1 MAADGSI
8 ENFQIRANFFVLGD
22 FLTFF
27 CFKMSNTKFPFR
39 ISNWFFPHFGRDPKN
54 WAQSKKSGSRNIK
67 NDTKAGETR
76 D

>member
-27 CFKMSNTKFPFR
+27 VSKCPTQNSLSEYL
-39 ISNWFFPHFGRDPKN
+39 IGFFHILGVTPKIGPKV
-54 WAQSKKSGSRNIK
+54 KKVGP
-67 NDTKAGETR
+67 ET
-76 D
+76 